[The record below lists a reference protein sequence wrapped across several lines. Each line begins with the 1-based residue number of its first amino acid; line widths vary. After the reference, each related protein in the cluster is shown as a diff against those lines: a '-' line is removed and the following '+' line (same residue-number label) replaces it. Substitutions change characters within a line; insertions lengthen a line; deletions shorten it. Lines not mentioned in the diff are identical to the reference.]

1 MPVFQHPLWGYELA
15 YPESWTHRSVDGIE
29 AFSADPD
36 SPELETASSAG
47 GQILVRAELNYPPR
61 LIEPVWNQ
69 HIAQVAGMLGARQ
82 VGSAPWRMAGATGI
96 EAEIVLPKRENQR
109 LWAGVLAHG
118 YVILKF
124 AVTHLKEER
133 SQFEPAATHIISSL
147 KFIKN
152 VNGLAF
158 NDWGLPLPPGY
169 EAVVPS
175 EIIQDIGDPQNWQ
188 AFNGQCSVDAL
199 QAFYLRELEN
209 AGWEILEYVPFP
221 SLVELG
227 FARMQVHK
235 DDYSVTVGI
244 LPFGAEAASSSS
256 PGRLAFK
263 FIPPKEPGTNHE
275 RQP

>member
-1 MPVFQHPLWGYELA
+1 MPIFQHPLWGYELS
-15 YPESWTHRSVDGIE
+15 YPESWNHRTVDQTE
-29 AFSADPD
+29 AFSVH
-36 SPELETASSAG
+36 LEAVDLEATGAAG

-69 HIAQVAGMLGARQ
+69 HIAQVAGMIGAHQ

-109 LWAGVLAHG
+109 LWAGILPRG

-124 AVTHLKEER
+124 AVTHPKEQR
-133 SQFEPAATHIISSL
+133 SLIEPAATSIISSL

-152 VNGLAF
+152 INGIDF

-169 EAVVPS
+169 QPAVPS
-175 EIIQDIGDPQNWQ
+175 EIIQDVVDPQNWR
-188 AFNGQCSVDAL
+188 AYDGQSSMDSL

-227 FARMQVHK
+227 FARMQLHK
-235 DDYSVTVGI
+235 DDYSVTLGI
-244 LPFGAEAASSSS
+244 LPFGKEAVNSSS
-256 PGRLAFK
+256 PGKLAFK
-263 FIPPKEPGTNHE
+263 YISSDVPGNHLG
-275 RQP
+275 R

>member
-1 MPVFQHPLWGYELA
+1 MPFFQHPLWGYELT
-15 YPESWTHRSVDGIE
+15 YPESWTHRTVDEIE
-29 AFSADPD
+29 AFSTNPD
-36 SPELETASSAG
+36 AIGLELSGTVG

-69 HIAQVAGMLGARQ
+69 HIAQVAGMMGARQ

-124 AVTHLKEER
+124 AVTHAKEER
-133 SQFEPAATHIISSL
+133 SQIEPAATSIISSL
-147 KFIKN
+147 KFIKKIN
-152 VNGLAF
+152 DLAF
-158 NDWGLPLPPGY
+158 SEWGLPLPPGY
-169 EAVVPS
+169 QPATPS
-175 EIIQDIGDPQNWQ
+175 EIIQDIVDPQNWQ
-188 AFNGQCSVDAL
+188 AFDGQSGTDAL

-235 DDYSVTVGI
+235 GDYSVTLGI
-244 LPFGAEAASSSS
+244 LPFGTEAVTASS
-256 PGRLAFK
+256 PGKLAFK
-263 FIPPKEPGTNHE
+263 FIPPKEAGTNHGK
-275 RQP
+275 QP

>member
-1 MPVFQHPLWGYELA
+1 MPIFQHPLWGYELA
-15 YPESWTHRSVDGIE
+15 FPESWTHRTVDETE
-29 AFSADPD
+29 AFSTDLDAVG
-36 SPELETASSAG
+36 LEPSGTVG

-69 HIAQVAGMLGARQ
+69 HITQVAGMLGARQ

-124 AVTHLKEER
+124 AVIHAKEER
-133 SQFEPAATHIISSL
+133 NLVEPVATRIISSL
-147 KFIKN
+147 KFMKK
-152 VNGLAF
+152 VNDLVF
-158 NDWGLPLPPGY
+158 NEWGLPLPPDY
-169 EAVVPS
+169 QPAVPS
-175 EIIQDIGDPQNWQ
+175 EIIQDIIDPQNWQ
-188 AFNGQCSVDAL
+188 AFDGQSGIDAL

-235 DDYSVTVGI
+235 GDYSITLGI
-244 LPFGAEAASSSS
+244 LPFGAQAVTASS
-256 PGRLAFK
+256 PGKLAFK
-263 FIPPKEPGTNHE
+263 FIPPEDVGTNHK

>member
-1 MPVFQHPLWGYELA
+1 
-15 YPESWTHRSVDGIE
+15 VDEIE
-29 AFSADPD
+29 AFSTNPD
-36 SPELETASSAG
+36 AIGLELSGTVG

-69 HIAQVAGMLGARQ
+69 HIAQVAGMMGARQ

-124 AVTHLKEER
+124 AVTHAKEER
-133 SQFEPAATHIISSL
+133 SQIEPAATSIISSL
-147 KFIKN
+147 KFIKKIN
-152 VNGLAF
+152 DLAF
-158 NDWGLPLPPGY
+158 TEWGLPLPPGY
-169 EAVVPS
+169 QPATPS
-175 EIIQDIGDPQNWQ
+175 EIIQDIVDPQNWQ
-188 AFNGQCSVDAL
+188 AFDGQSGTDAL

-235 DDYSVTVGI
+235 GDYSVTLGI
-244 LPFGAEAASSSS
+244 LPFGTEAVTASS
-256 PGRLAFK
+256 PGKLAFK
-263 FIPPKEPGTNHE
+263 FIPPKEAGTNHGK
-275 RQP
+275 QP

>member
-1 MPVFQHPLWGYELA
+1 MPKFQHPLWGYELT
-15 YPESWTHRSVDGIE
+15 YPESWVQRSVSDTE
-29 AFSADPD
+29 AFYSD
-36 SPELETASSAG
+36 SEAIGSEAAGALG

-124 AVTHLKEER
+124 AVTHPKEAR
-133 SQFEPAATHIISSL
+133 GLFEPAATGIISSL
-147 KFIKN
+147 QFIKN
-152 VNGLAF
+152 APGLAL

-169 EAVVPS
+169 QPVAPTEVV
-175 EIIQDIGDPQNWQ
+175 QDIADPQNWQ
-188 AFNGQCSVDAL
+188 AFDGHSPIDAL

-227 FARMQVHK
+227 FARMQIHK
-235 DDYSVTVGI
+235 DDYSITLGI
-244 LPFGAEAASSSS
+244 LPFGAETVTPSS
-256 PGRLAFK
+256 PGKLAFK
-263 FIPPKEPGTNHE
+263 FVPPQEPGSNHG

>member
-1 MPVFQHPLWGYELA
+1 MTIFRHPLWGYELT
-15 YPESWTHRSVDGIE
+15 YPESWTHHTVDATE
-29 AFSADPD
+29 AFSAGPD
-36 SPELETASSAG
+36 ALGLEPTGAVG

-61 LIEPVWNQ
+61 VIEPVWNQ

-109 LWAGVLAHG
+109 LWAGVLARG

-124 AVTHLKEER
+124 AVIHAKEER
-133 SQFEPAATHIISSL
+133 SVYEPVATGIISSL

-152 VNGLAF
+152 VSGLAF

-169 EAVVPS
+169 LPAAPS
-175 EIIQDIGDPQNWQ
+175 EIIQDISDPQNWQ
-188 AFNGQCSVDAL
+188 AYDGQSAIDAL

-209 AGWEILEYVPFP
+209 AAWEILEYVPFP

-227 FARMQVHK
+227 FARMQVRK
-235 DDYSVTVGI
+235 DDFSVTLGV
-244 LPFGAEAASSSS
+244 LPFGTEAVTASS
-256 PGRLAFK
+256 PGKLAFR
-263 FIPPKEPGTNHE
+263 FISPKGSGTNNG